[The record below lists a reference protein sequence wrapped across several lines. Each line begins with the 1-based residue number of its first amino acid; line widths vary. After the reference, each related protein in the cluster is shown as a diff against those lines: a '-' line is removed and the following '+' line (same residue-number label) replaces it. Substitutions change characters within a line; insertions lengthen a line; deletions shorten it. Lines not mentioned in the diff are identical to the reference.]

1 MNERFADAPASAPV
15 PSLNAREL
23 VRAHVED
30 RRKGLHQHRP
40 EAIRIAADV
49 LSAMGARANGG
60 TPSLRADRDVRHRLY
75 QFSGEKGLPIE
86 DLVAIGLENDLGLEV
101 LLTGLRVLAHEFGHV
116 ITSADA
122 QPAEALAEL
131 SAATADLEARARRV
145 VAATQAVTAP
155 RVAFHRRSRA

>member
-1 MNERFADAPASAPV
+1 MSGSMSDAPAPAPV

-40 EAIRIAADV
+40 EAVRIAADV

-86 DLVAIGLENDLGLEV
+86 DLVAIGLENDLGIEV

-122 QPAEALAEL
+122 QPVEALEEL
-131 SAATADLEARARRV
+131 SAASEDLVARARRV
-145 VAATQAVTAP
+145 LAATQAVVAP
-155 RVAFHRRSRA
+155 RVALYRKSRA